1 MQKKSEFMTTGFN
14 KRISNVLLFFRFL
27 TGLFLLLM
35 PGAAI
40 FGQQA
45 LIEARSSVDTSR
57 ITIGDRINYT
67 ISLEYKEGMRIER
80 PGEGLNLGQFEIKS
94 YEFKEPV
101 HKNGRVIEEYH
112 FNISVFDTGHYYI
125 PPYPVAY
132 FRSDTSRQF
141 EVIEA
146 PAIPIEVLSLL
157 HGEEKP
163 ELKDIKPPLEIPFP
177 WKFWIWMTVVLIL
190 VLIAAYLA
198 YRLWQKHREKGYLFV
213 PPKPVRPIH
222 EIIAEKMAALFAE
235 QLPEQGRFKEFYSRL
250 SDLIREYLAGRY
262 FFPALEMTTSEIAK
276 ILPAHLSDF
285 ELQNFVLL
293 FLQEADLVKF
303 AKMQPETATA
313 NRHLQPARDLIE
325 KTKIVFEP
333 VPQETENK

>member
-1 MQKKSEFMTTGFN
+1 MTTEFN
-14 KRISNVLLFFRFL
+14 KKRSTLPLYLRLTASIFLLFVLVF
-27 TGLFLLLM
+27 
-35 PGAAI
+35 PGRA
-40 FGQQA
+40 QQA
-45 LIEARSSVDTSR
+45 LIEARSAVDTSR

-67 ISLEYKEGMRIER
+67 ISLEYQEGMRIER

-112 FNISVFDTGHYYI
+112 FTISVFDTGHYFI

-146 PAIPIEVLSLL
+146 PAIPIDVLSLL

-163 ELKDIKPPLEIPFP
+163 ELKDVKPPQEIPFP
-177 WKFWIWMTVVLIL
+177 WKFWIWMTVVAIL
-190 VLIAAYLA
+190 TGLAAYLGF
-198 YRLWQKHREKGYLFV
+198 RLWQKHREKGYLFV
-213 PPKPVRPIH
+213 PPKAERPIH
-222 EIIAEKMAALFAE
+222 EIIIEKMEALFAS
-235 QLPEQGRFKEFYSRL
+235 QLPEQGRFKEFYSTL

-262 FFPALEMTTSEIAK
+262 FFPALEMTTTEIAK
-276 ILPAHLSDF
+276 ILPGHLQQFD
-285 ELQNFVLL
+285 LQNFVLL

-303 AKMQPETATA
+303 AKMEPEIVSA
-313 NRHLQPARDLIE
+313 NRHLQPARNLIE
-325 KTKIVFEP
+325 QTKLVFEP
-333 VPQETENK
+333 VTQETENK